1 MRVATVEADGTVL
14 NSFPVHRGL
23 DQDEP
28 GLPWAV
34 YLAGADQR
42 FRLLVFDLDAK
53 TGPPPAH
60 RDADVIAGLLDDVGI
75 GHVVCRSGPSGGRH
89 VWVALQASV
98 DAATVATLARLAR
111 HLCPSLDIA
120 PLSNPVTGCVRPPG
134 APHRDGGT
142 SQVLRGDLGTLT
154 APSTTPEQVRALV
167 SRLAQLVD
175 DTEPAHDPTARIPL
189 PVDRHGHLYL
199 PGARRALPAVSAA
212 ALQTSTVVDG
222 AVGSGAVVGDAS
234 AVAWTVLIGAASAR
248 WRHDDVAALVPTSPG
263 LEHVRT
269 LREGSTRRPRPARG
283 PASAAVVLRRQ
294 WHKAVQH
301 VATTARQVGADP
313 TFDARADAITAAVRA
328 VQERADATAGRWGTR
343 TGPTD
348 RRVLDVLCRLALQAI
363 SADVEADTRR
373 VALLAGIGRETAR
386 TGLLR
391 LAGEGWIALSQ
402 AATGPH
408 GARWTITPRA
418 VSHDAVSL
426 ATAPLAAVPPG
437 AIHRGVTTDRSQA
450 DPRPAGA
457 GPAERLTL
465 LGELTA
471 RTTAAA
477 HDAFTTRPGL
487 GHLAGNIWAR
497 LSHPMIALALARATG
512 HPVEEL
518 QVVLGQLADAG
529 LLEQVGDTWS
539 RPGHDHRDPRDAA
552 AAARGVA
559 GVLLER
565 ERRYRVERAAWA
577 WWQAEHAWMLAPR
590 RAHPARRA
598 GTGQLDLL
606 AEPGTTTLG
615 AHPRRADGR
624 ADFRAA
630 RAIVAAGTTDHSPTS
645 DQQQAACDTGRRRA
659 A

>member
-1 MRVATVEADGTVL
+1 MVRVADVDDTGAALNLYTGRARLDG
-14 NSFPVHRGL
+14 PVPER
-23 DQDEP
+23 
-28 GLPWAV
+28 PWAV
-34 YLAGADQR
+34 YLAEQAGAEGPR
-42 FRLLVFDLDAK
+42 FRLLAFDLDAK
-53 TGPPPAH
+53 GDPAAAQ
-60 RDADVIAGLLDDVGI
+60 RDADVLAGVLDDAGVP
-75 GHVVCRSGPSGGRH
+75 HVLCRSGPSDGRH
-89 VWVALQASV
+89 LWVGLNDGV

-111 HLCPSLDIA
+111 HVCPSLDLA
-120 PLSNPVTGCVRPPG
+120 PLTNPVTGCVRPPG

-154 APSTTPEQVRALV
+154 ASSTTPEQVRALV

-175 DTEPAHDPTARIPL
+175 DTEPAHDPAARTPL

-212 ALQTSTVVDG
+212 ALQAD
-222 AVGSGAVVGDAS
+222 AAVGDAS

-248 WRHDDVAALVPTSPG
+248 WHHDDVAALVPTSPG

-269 LREGSTRRPRPARG
+269 LRQGPTRRPRPARG
-283 PASAAVVLRRQ
+283 PASAAMVLRRQ

-348 RRVLDVLCRLALQAI
+348 RRVLDVLCTLALQAV

-391 LAGEGWIALSQ
+391 LAAERWIALSQ
-402 AATGPH
+402 AASGPH
-408 GARWTITPRA
+408 GARWTLTPRA
-418 VSHDAVSL
+418 TPPVTSPDAVSP

-437 AIHRGVTTDRSQA
+437 AVHRKVTTNRSQG

-465 LGELTA
+465 LTDLTA

-487 GHLAGNIWAR
+487 GHLVGNTWAR
-497 LSHPMIALALARATG
+497 LTHPMSTIDLARITA
-512 HPVEEL
+512 HPVDEL
-518 QVVLGQLADAG
+518 QVVLGRLADAG
-529 LLEQVGDTWS
+529 LLVRAGDTWS
-539 RPGHDHRDPRDAA
+539 RPARDHRDLRDVVAV
-552 AAARGVA
+552 ARGAA

-565 ERRYRVERAAWA
+565 ERRYRVERVAWA

-615 AHPRRADGR
+615 AHPRRPDGR

-630 RAIVAAGTTDHSPTS
+630 RAIVAAAGITDRSPAGEP
-645 DQQQAACDTGRRRA
+645 QQAARDAGRRRA

>member
-1 MRVATVEADGTVL
+1 MATVEAGGTVL
-14 NSFPVHRGL
+14 NSFPVHRRL
-23 DQDEP
+23 DQDGP

-34 YLAGADQR
+34 YLADADQR

-53 TGPPPAH
+53 LDPSPAH
-60 RDADVIAGLLDDVGI
+60 RDADVVSGLLDDVGV

-89 VWVALQASV
+89 VWVALRASV
-98 DAATVATLARLAR
+98 DAATVATLARLVR

-167 SRLAQLVD
+167 GRLAKLVD
-175 DTEPAHDPTARIPL
+175 DTEPAHDPTARTPL

-199 PGARRALPAVSAA
+199 PGGRRPLPAVSAA
-212 ALQTSTVVDG
+212 ALQAD
-222 AVGSGAVVGDAS
+222 AAVGDAS

-269 LREGSTRRPRPARG
+269 LRQGSTRAPRPARG
-283 PASAAVVLRRQ
+283 PASAAMVLRRQ

-313 TFDARADAITAAVRA
+313 TFDARADAIAAAVRA

-348 RRVLDVLCRLALQAI
+348 RRVLDVLCTLALQAI

-391 LAGEGWIALSQ
+391 LAGEGWIALTQ
-402 AATGPH
+402 AASGPH
-408 GARWTITPRA
+408 GARWTITPPPADPA
-418 VSHDAVSL
+418 VAVL
-426 ATAPLAAVPPG
+426 ADGVPEAAIPSG
-437 AIHRGVTTDRSQA
+437 AVHKGVTTNRSQA

-457 GPAERLTL
+457 GPAERLAL
-465 LGELTA
+465 LAQLTA
-471 RTTAAA
+471 RTTDAA
-477 HDAFTTRPGL
+477 HDVFTARAGL
-487 GHLAGNIWAR
+487 GHQAGNTWAR
-497 LSHPMIALALARATG
+497 VSHSVSSLDLARTIG
-512 HPVEEL
+512 HPVDEL
-518 QVVLGQLADAG
+518 RVVLGRLAEVG
-529 LLEQVGDTWS
+529 LLQRTGDTWS
-539 RPGHDHRDPRDAA
+539 RPGQDHRDASA
-552 AAARGVA
+552 VARGVA

-565 ERRYRVERAAWA
+565 ERRYRIERAAWA

-590 RAHPARRA
+590 RAHPTRRA

-615 AHPRRADGR
+615 AHPRRPDGR

-630 RAIVAAGTTDHSPTS
+630 RAIVAASTTDHSPTS
-645 DQQQAACDTGRRRA
+645 EPQQAARDAGGRRA